1 MRLDDQFEEESSA
14 KGTNFM
20 LTAVISV
27 GLFLVVVFG
36 IVIFVNRDA
45 LFHDKPR
52 QSQVVTKP
60 SEDTSSVISGSTLV
74 SDDLDIWDD

>member
-14 KGTNFM
+14 KGTSFM

-36 IVIFVNRDA
+36 IVLFVNRDA
-45 LFHDKPR
+45 LFNDLIEKL
-52 QSQVVTKP
+52 TK
-60 SEDTSSVISGSTLV
+60 
-74 SDDLDIWDD
+74 